1 MPACTI
7 LRMASNALAK
17 APESKE
23 KKAGESARGRS
34 QAGIGAPKR
43 RKVDWDAVERD
54 YRSTQMTLRE
64 LGAKHGC
71 DHAAISR
78 KAKDNDWRRDLT
90 AAVRQATNTMLIE
103 AAVTSAVTNSQ
114 QAVTSTVIAVAEM
127 NKQVILGHRRD
138 IQDTRNVAASLL
150 DELTASKMLVEEQD
164 LLVEIL
170 AGEGA
175 EPVDISRARAVVRKA
190 LDLGARVSSVK
201 ALAETFSKLQVMER
215 VAFSLDDDKPDE
227 TDKSFRMTDAER
239 AVRIFNIMNR
249 VKP

>member
-1 MPACTI
+1 
-7 LRMASNALAK
+7 MASKSQAK
-17 APESKE
+17 APERKTPRTRL
-23 KKAGESARGRS
+23 SAS
-34 QAGIGAPKR
+34 AKPQAGIDAPKR

-78 KAKDNDWRRDLT
+78 KAKDNDWKRDLT

-103 AAVTSAVTNSQ
+103 AAVTNAVTNSQ

-175 EPVDISRARAVVRKA
+175 DPVDISRARAVVKKA

-201 ALAETFSKLQVMER
+201 ALAETFTKLQVMER
-215 VAFSLDDDKPDE
+215 VAFSLDDDKPNE
-227 TDKSFRMTDAER
+227 TDKAVRMTDAER

-249 VKP
+249 VQP